1 MEEDLIFPHS
11 SILSDGDCAD
21 YQYEIIMNEIADFES
36 ALDDDHEV
44 ALKLCNFGQS
54 IIMNVEDIGYH
65 NPYLIFYYGYVNGQY
80 SQLIQHISQ
89 INFLLT
95 SVPKSDPNKSARRIG
110 FKTESSSRHSSEA
123 DN

>member
-44 ALKLCNFGQS
+44 ALKLCNF
-54 IIMNVEDIGYH
+54 
-65 NPYLIFYYGYVNGQY
+65 GYVNGQY